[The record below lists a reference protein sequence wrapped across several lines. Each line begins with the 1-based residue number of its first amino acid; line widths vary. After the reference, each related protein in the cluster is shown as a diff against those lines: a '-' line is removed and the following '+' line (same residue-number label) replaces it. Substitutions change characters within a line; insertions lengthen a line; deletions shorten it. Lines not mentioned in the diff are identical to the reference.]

1 MIIYLAGKMTGLPD
15 WGREQFHEAE
25 RILTERG
32 HIVLNPACL
41 PIGLKHENYMQ
52 IGLAM
57 LQAADAIMMLDG
69 WRDSD
74 GAHLELEYAHYQRK
88 LTLEQCKDGVH
99 LLERVPKEEAET

>member
-15 WGREQFHEAE
+15 WGREKFNEAE

-41 PIGLKHENYMQ
+41 PIGLRPESYMQ

-57 LQAADAIMMLDG
+57 LQAADAVYMLKG
-69 WRDSD
+69 WEDSK
-74 GAHLELEYAHYQRK
+74 GANLEADYALYQGK
-88 LTLEQCKDGVH
+88 TVIADWE
-99 LLERVPKEEAET
+99 EEAET